1 MSTQGTPATQT
12 TRELHRSF
20 PGYKFNS
27 EFVKSRLDC
36 MVSQFGHST
45 GSYTCLGKIHGQ
57 IYVLFP
63 LMGADLWVHGLVK
76 FQILHHITFPVFVLF
91 FIMSDQKVS
100 VLNWLILI
108 LWLSSEGVFF
118 NTYLRF
124 IFIIFIRSKLEHFL
138 PVLFFKPF
146 T

>member
-1 MSTQGTPATQT
+1 
-12 TRELHRSF
+12 
-20 PGYKFNS
+20 
-27 EFVKSRLDC
+27 